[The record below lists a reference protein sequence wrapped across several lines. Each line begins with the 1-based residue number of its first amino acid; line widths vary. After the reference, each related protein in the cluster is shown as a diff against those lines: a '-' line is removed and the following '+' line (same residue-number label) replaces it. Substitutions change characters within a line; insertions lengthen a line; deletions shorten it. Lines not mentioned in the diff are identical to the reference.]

1 MAQWVVFVEDAVR
14 NTTVNDMCGIAG
26 YSILKN
32 KQQIGVI
39 TPDMALDK
47 SSDVVLDTA
56 LDKTLDNVA
65 DMLVDK
71 AVEIQVDKPALLS
84 AMANAMI
91 QRGPDAEGFWNDER
105 VGLAHRR
112 LSILD
117 LSTGQ
122 QPMVSGDLVV
132 VFNGEIYNFL
142 SIRRELEEA
151 GVRFGTASDTE
162 VLLLGYRQWGID
174 LLLQKLEG
182 MFAFALYDAS
192 NGILVIARDR
202 FGEKP
207 LYYGEQE
214 GVFYFGSEIKSLKAI
229 GLGKKLDKQA
239 LSLYLQLSYI
249 PAPFS
254 IYQEVRKLEAGCYL
268 TVADSI
274 SHHRYYDIKE
284 AVKQKRQELVERL
297 DWETAAE
304 QEEFIKSEIRR
315 MLKRSVS
322 EKMQSDVAV
331 GTFLSGGVDSS
342 IVSYLVK
349 SVLEESDKE
358 SESTRIMR
366 DEPMRTFSIGF
377 AEKSFDESQR
387 SGQMATVLGS
397 EHYLKTLDYD
407 DVLPQINTIL
417 GYFDEPFGD
426 SSCLPSAA
434 VAALA
439 REQVSVV
446 LTGDCAD
453 ELFGGY
459 EKYLFSHYTHSWA
472 KVPSILQSGI
482 RRVVNVLPTNPR
494 FNPIVRKFKKVD
506 SLGRFSDSEL
516 SYRLMCMGFQ
526 PEELQELLVD
536 SVGKAGQDGIGIEG
550 QKKGGI
556 SAGHDNAIKGVTSE
570 VDGTSVGGGNL
581 DSAKGLRGGASVGVL
596 DNYLDN
602 SWEEGESDFL
612 NNSMLRDVQ
621 VVLEGDMLVKVDRM
635 CMMHSLEARVPFLE
649 RELVEF
655 ALALPSDWKITGK
668 ERKWILREAF
678 RGMVP
683 DDILDNSKKGFGVPV
698 DFWFRGPLKHELQ
711 RLLSKEK
718 IEKQGLFRW
727 DSVQRLV
734 NEHLDGTHN
743 HKGKLW
749 NLFVFQH
756 WYERQAQDI

>member
-1 MAQWVVFVEDAVR
+1 
-14 NTTVNDMCGIAG
+14 MCGIAG
-26 YSILKN
+26 YSVLK
-32 KQQIGVI
+32 
-39 TPDMALDK
+39 
-47 SSDVVLDTA
+47 SDFPKVEI
-56 LDKTLDNVA
+56 VA
-65 DMLVDK
+65 DLP
-71 AVEIQVDKPALLS
+71 AVLP

-142 SIRRELEEA
+142 SVRRELEEA

-192 NGILVIARDR
+192 NGTLVIARDR

-207 LYYGEQE
+207 LYYGEHG
-214 GVFYFGSEIKSLKAI
+214 GVFYFGSEIKSLQAI
-229 GLGKKLDKQA
+229 GLGKKIDKQA

-268 TVADSI
+268 TVADCI
-274 SHHRYYDIKE
+274 THHRYYDVKE
-284 AVKQKRQELVERL
+284 AAKRKRQELVDRL
-297 DWETAAE
+297 NRETVVE

-322 EKMQSDVAV
+322 EKMQSDVAI

-358 SESTRIMR
+358 SESTRIKR
-366 DEPMRTFSIGF
+366 DEPLRTFSIGF

-387 SGQMATVLGS
+387 SGHMASVLGS

-439 REQVSVV
+439 GEQVKVV

-459 EKYLFSHYTHSWA
+459 EKYLFSHFTHRWA

-482 RRVVNVLPTNPR
+482 RRVVNALPTNPR

-526 PEELQELLVD
+526 PEELEELLL
-536 SVGKAGQDGIGIEG
+536 EG
-550 QKKGGI
+550 WK
-556 SAGHDNAIKGVTSE
+556 T
-570 VDGTSVGGGNL
+570 
-581 DSAKGLRGGASVGVL
+581 
-596 DNYLDN
+596 DNYLDT
-602 SWEEGESDFL
+602 SWEEGSDFL

-655 ALALPSDWKITGK
+655 ALALPSDWKIRGK

-698 DFWFRGPLKHELQ
+698 DFWFRGPLKQELH
-711 RLLSKEK
+711 RLLSKEN

-734 NEHLDGTHN
+734 NEHLAGTHN

-756 WYERQAQDI
+756 WYERQTQDI

>member
-14 NTTVNDMCGIAG
+14 NTAVKDMCGIAG

-32 KQQIGVI
+32 ERPTAVI
-39 TPDMALDK
+39 ASDTVLDI
-47 SSDVVLDTA
+47 VLDTVLGKSLGNTSDKVSDQA
-56 LDKTLDNVA
+56 LDRTSDKALDQVVDIVA
-65 DMLVDK
+65 DMA
-71 AVEIQVDKPALLS
+71 AVLP
-84 AMANAMI
+84 AMANALK
-91 QRGPDAEGFWNDER
+91 QRGPDAEGFWNDDR

-117 LSTGQ
+117 LTTGQ

-142 SIRRELEEA
+142 EIRRELEAA
-151 GVRFGTASDTE
+151 GQRFGTSSDTE
-162 VLLLGYRQWGID
+162 VLLLGYRQWGMD
-174 LLLQKLEG
+174 ELLQKLEG

-192 NGILVIARDR
+192 NGKLLIARDR

-207 LYYGEQE
+207 LYYGEL
-214 GVFYFGSEIKSLKAI
+214 GGIFYFGSEIKSLQAI
-229 GLGKKLDKQA
+229 GLGKKIDKQA

-254 IYQEVRKLEAGCYL
+254 IYQEVRKLEAGSYV
-268 TVADSI
+268 TVGESV
-274 SHHRYYDIKE
+274 SQTRYYDVRE
-284 AVKQKRQELVERL
+284 AVKRKREELMVRL
-297 DWETAAE
+297 DWESEGE

-349 SVLEESDKE
+349 SVLEESDKD
-358 SESTRIMR
+358 SATSRIKR
-366 DEPMRTFSIGF
+366 DEPLRTFSIGF

-387 SGQMATVLGS
+387 SGKMASVLGS

-407 DVLPQINTIL
+407 DVLPQINDII

-434 VAALA
+434 VASLA

-459 EKYLFSHYTHSWA
+459 EKYLFSHHTRNWA
-472 KVPSILQSGI
+472 KVPRFLQAGI
-482 RRVVNVLPTNPR
+482 RRVVSALPTNPR

-506 SLGRFSDSEL
+506 SLGSFSDSEL

-526 PEELQELLVD
+526 PEEIEELLVD
-536 SVGKAGQDGIGIEG
+536 SVETAGPDTTKQ
-550 QKKGGI
+550 
-556 SAGHDNAIKGVTSE
+556 GVTSE

-581 DSAKGLRGGASVGVL
+581 GST
-596 DNYLDN
+596 
-602 SWEEGESDFL
+602 WEDGSDFL

-621 VVLEGDMLVKVDRM
+621 VVLEGDMLAKVDRM

-655 ALALPSDWKITGK
+655 ALALPSDWKISGK

-698 DFWFRGPLKHELQ
+698 DFWFRGPLKQELH
-711 RLLSKEK
+711 RLLSKEN

-727 DSVQRLV
+727 EYVQRLV
-734 NEHLDGTHN
+734 NEHLSGSHN

-749 NLFVFQH
+749 NLFVFQQ